1 MTSPGSDF
9 VNAAIVCIVCKVKT
23 KQLSVNAAIVFMA
36 SSCFISTLFL
46 QHAVSLIRDRFM
58 SPLFECCC
66 ALGEAHLTK
75 DRTQILLRRLGVR
88 NKSNIVVLVCAAS
101 SSSCRVAPTTF
112 NNKNNKL
119 FSCPTVIGFK
129 RPPTED
135 KIESF
140 PFCLLENT
148 AIKDIMTSVKVV

>member
-1 MTSPGSDF
+1 
-9 VNAAIVCIVCKVKT
+9 
-23 KQLSVNAAIVFMA
+23 MA

-75 DRTQILLRRLGVR
+75 DRTQVLLRRLGVR
-88 NKSNIVVLVCAAS
+88 NKSNTEVLACAAS
-101 SSSCRVAPTTF
+101 SSSCMVALTTF

-119 FSCPTVIGFK
+119 FSCHTMVGAM
-129 RPPTED
+129 RPSTED
-135 KIESF
+135 KVDAL
-140 PFCLLENT
+140 PFYLLENT
-148 AIKDIMTSVKVV
+148 GIEDVMMSKNVYEW

>member
-1 MTSPGSDF
+1 MY
-9 VNAAIVCIVCKVKT
+9 NK
-23 KQLSVNAAIVFMA
+23 SVNAAIVFMA

-119 FSCPTVIGFK
+119 FSCHTMVGAM
-129 RPPTED
+129 RPSTED
-135 KIESF
+135 KVDAL
-140 PFCLLENT
+140 PFYLLENT
-148 AIKDIMTSVKVV
+148 GIEDVMMSKNVYEW